1 MISRHGTFNR
11 TIERLAR
18 GEASTFLRAVA
29 FAAVGLSW
37 MGCETP
43 ISLGGLV
50 DAQMRCA
57 PVNDT
62 CEIGQCSLRE
72 DASEDV
78 CTAPGI
84 IAVGESCTA
93 LDSCEAHAQCAR
105 INMGRAI
112 FATSEATPGR
122 CLKVCARDTPQCDTG
137 QSCTPIAINADMT
150 RIDFG
155 VCF

>member
-1 MISRHGTFNR
+1 MISGHGTFNR

-18 GEASTFLRAVA
+18 GEALAFLRAVA
-29 FAAVGLSW
+29 FAAVGLSFL
-37 MGCETP
+37 GCETP

-50 DAQMRCA
+50 DAPMRCS

-62 CEIGQCSLRE
+62 CDSGQCSLRE
-72 DASEDV
+72 DANEDV
-78 CTAPGI
+78 CVTPGTI
-84 IAVGESCTA
+84 PVGDSCTA

-112 FATSEATPGR
+112 FETSVATPGR
-122 CLKVCARDTPQCDTG
+122 CLKVCARDTPNCDAG
-137 QSCTPIAINADMT
+137 QSCTPIAVNADMT